1 MDINRGVLVAPK
13 IPSVFLLPS
22 DRLVDECIN
31 FAASFLFQVLS
42 VKNGRTTILV
52 LETFQPR
59 LVKGVQPLA
68 DFDEGPSALVRR
80 KHHQG

>member
-22 DRLVDECIN
+22 DGLVYECID
-31 FAASFLFQVLS
+31 FAASFLFHVLS
-42 VKNGRTTILV
+42 VKNGRNTILV

-59 LVKGVQPLA
+59 LVKRVQPLA
-68 DFDEGPSALVRR
+68 DFGKGPSALVGR
-80 KHHQG
+80 KHYQG